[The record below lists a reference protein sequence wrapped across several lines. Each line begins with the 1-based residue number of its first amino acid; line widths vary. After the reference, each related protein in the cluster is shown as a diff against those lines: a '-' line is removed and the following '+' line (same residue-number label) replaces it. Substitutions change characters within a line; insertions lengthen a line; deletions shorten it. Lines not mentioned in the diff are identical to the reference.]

1 MSEDCTPGS
10 PHGAQKPFPENEAGS
25 SCQSTAEDELHCRLR
40 GSPASEKASSTARNP
55 GRWMPPPSWHAS
67 RRRRRSTV
75 NYAPFDMP
83 VSLDDVPRAARD
95 RHSPVCSADLSP
107 SIRGLPLSSPAQKG
121 SLVSATR
128 SGPSSAPKVF
138 PVASAE
144 FGGPCEPR
152 GEHRSFL
159 RPPRLVLPRAGSP
172 VRCCGPRG
180 RLVPRLLG

>member
-1 MSEDCTPGS
+1 M
-10 PHGAQKPFPENEAGS
+10 S
-25 SCQSTAEDELHCRLR
+25 SCRAGRRRSRHNRRHWRFTAPARPRPSRRGMHCQCKRFR
-40 GSPASEKASSTARNP
+40 
-55 GRWMPPPSWHAS
+55 

-138 PVASAE
+138 LVASAE
-144 FGGPCEPR
+144 FSGPCEPR